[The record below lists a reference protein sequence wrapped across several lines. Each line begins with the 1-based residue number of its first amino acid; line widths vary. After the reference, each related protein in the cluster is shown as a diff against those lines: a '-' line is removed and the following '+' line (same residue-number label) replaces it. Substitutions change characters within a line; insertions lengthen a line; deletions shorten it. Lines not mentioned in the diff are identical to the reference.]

1 MGYAYRMRV
10 QRIQQE
16 SALEVIVSHVPIQS
30 GVRFEPGTPGQP
42 CFETPF
48 VRDQLRPLLVDLLGS
63 EHAADAV
70 LREAESGSYSERE
83 VPVGPD
89 PDYMKLLD
97 RLCGGQFLR
106 KP

>member
-1 MGYAYRMRV
+1 MRV

-16 SALEVIVSHVPIQS
+16 SAFEVIVSHVPIQS
-30 GVRFEPGTPGQP
+30 NARFEPGTPGQP
-42 CFETPF
+42 CFETLF
-48 VRDQLRPLLVDLLGS
+48 LRDQLRPLLVDLLGN
-63 EHAADAV
+63 EHAAGAV

-83 VPVGPD
+83 LPVRPD

-97 RLCGGQFLR
+97 RLCGGKLFP